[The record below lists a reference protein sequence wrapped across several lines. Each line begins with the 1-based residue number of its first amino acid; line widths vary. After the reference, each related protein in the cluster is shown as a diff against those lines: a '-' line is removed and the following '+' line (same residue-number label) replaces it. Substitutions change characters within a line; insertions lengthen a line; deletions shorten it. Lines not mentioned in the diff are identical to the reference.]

1 MEYRYTG
8 IILSKKDVAE
18 ADRLYVI
25 YTIEA
30 GKIRA
35 LAKSVRKSKSKL
47 AGFLENFSLVN
58 IIIARTQ
65 GTGKIASVI
74 TENNFSNLRNNL
86 EALRAVF
93 EASGIFNKLVSWENA
108 DKELFHLFSEYLE
121 SVDLA
126 ATEKTEENFDIF
138 NFGFIFKALNILG
151 YKIEANVC
159 VVCGKKIIKGN
170 NNFSA
175 EHGGV
180 VCADCGTS
188 LAGNKII
195 ISDNSIKLIRI
206 FFNNSIKSLRKI
218 KIGEEDKKNLRKIV
232 LNFLGWINL

>member
-25 YTIEA
+25 YTLEA

-35 LAKSVRKSKSKL
+35 LAKSVRKPQSKM

-58 IIIARTQ
+58 VIIAKSQ

-74 TENNFSNLRNNL
+74 TENNFSNLKSNL
-86 EALRAVF
+86 EALSAVF
-93 EASGIFNKLVSWENA
+93 EISGIFNKLISWENP
-108 DKELFHLFSEYLE
+108 DKEIFHLFLEYLE

-126 ATEKTEENFDIF
+126 AAEKNGEKFDIF
-138 NFGFIFKALNILG
+138 NFGFIFKSLDILG
-151 YKIEANVC
+151 YKMEANVC
-159 VVCGKKIIKGN
+159 VACGNKIFKGVN
-170 NNFSA
+170 KFSA
-175 EHGGV
+175 ESGGI
-180 VCADCGTS
+180 VCPNCS
-188 LAGNKII
+188 SVPGNKIG

-206 FFNNSIKSLRKI
+206 FFSNSIKSLIKI
-218 KIGEEDKKNLRKIV
+218 KINEEDKKNLRRIV
-232 LNFLGWINL
+232 LNFLDWTTR

>member
-25 YTIEA
+25 YTLEA

-35 LAKSVRKSKSKL
+35 LAKSVRKPQSKM
-47 AGFLENFSLVN
+47 AGFLENFSLAN
-58 IIIARTQ
+58 IIIAKSQ
-65 GTGKIASVI
+65 GTGKITSVI

-86 EALRAVF
+86 EALSAVF
-93 EASGIFNKLVSWENA
+93 EVSGIFNKLVSWENP
-108 DKELFHLFSEYLE
+108 DKELFYLFSEYLE

-126 ATEKTEENFDIF
+126 AAEKNGEKFDIF
-138 NFGFIFKALNILG
+138 NFSFILKALNILG
-151 YKIEANVC
+151 YKIEANIC
-159 VVCGKKIIKGN
+159 VACGKKITTGN
-170 NNFSA
+170 NSFSA
-175 EHGGV
+175 EHGGA
-180 VCADCGTS
+180 VCPECASSG
-188 LAGNKII
+188 GNKIV

-218 KIGEEDKKNLRKIV
+218 KIGEDDKKNLRKIV
-232 LNFLGWINL
+232 LNFLEWINL